1 MWSASGECRIGT
13 ARFSTAQCTPI
24 RVARG
29 DERPPTQVEMIRAP
43 ATPDSVPMVRRTIV
57 DDLTERGV
65 LEETIDEAE
74 IVVSELSRTYSG
86 TDHPL
91 GDGTIRVRWKV
102 RFEVVEI
109 EVTDG
114 GSDTVP
120 TPAPGRCGR
129 PAVAACASC
138 VPGARVGVSM
148 TSWGAPWAAL
158 GGPSRRRAT

>member
-1 MWSASGECRIGT
+1 
-13 ARFSTAQCTPI
+13 
-24 RVARG
+24 VATS
-29 DERPPTQVEMIRAP
+29 DPLTQVEMIRVP

-74 IVVSELSRTYSG
+74 IVVSELFTNALRHGS
-86 TDHPL
+86 PL

-120 TPAPGRCGR
+120 TPAPRAVWAPSGRGLR
-129 PAVAACASC
+129 IVRALAHEW
-138 VPGARVGVSM
+138 GVSDDKVGR
-148 TSWGAPWAAL
+148 TVWAAL

>member
-1 MWSASGECRIGT
+1 MATSD
-13 ARFSTAQCTPI
+13 PL
-24 RVARG
+24 
-29 DERPPTQVEMIRAP
+29 TQVEMIRVP

-57 DDLTERGV
+57 DDLTERGI

-74 IVVSELSRTYSG
+74 IVVSELFTNALRHGS
-86 TDHPL
+86 PL

-120 TPAPGRCGR
+120 TPAPR
-129 PAVAACASC
+129 
-138 VPGARVGVSM
+138 
-148 TSWGAPWAAL
+148 
-158 GGPSRRRAT
+158 